1 MLQKQKYDKLVQMG
15 TVPIDVVKLFLIG
28 DPKAGKTTLQKA
40 LIKVKL
46 TSLYSLNVKEWKI
59 HSLLRVVSFSLFW
72 EWKSICVTLFEW
84 KWYELE

>member
-46 TSLYSLNVKEWKI
+46 TSLYSLNVKE
-59 HSLLRVVSFSLFW
+59 
-72 EWKSICVTLFEW
+72 
-84 KWYELE
+84 